1 MADDFTGI
9 FLELQDL
16 VRQVQ
21 RRNDQNRQSGNMWD
35 LARLLIV
42 NLIDLAD
49 QQIRNFPGIGSL
61 DIGLERIR
69 LPEKLYSD
77 KLVQ

>member
-21 RRNDQNRQSGNMWD
+21 RCNDQNRQFGNMWE
-35 LARLLIV
+35 LARLLVV

-49 QQIRNFPGIGSL
+49 QQIRYFPSIGGL
-61 DIGLERIR
+61 DIGLEGIR

>member
-1 MADDFTGI
+1 
-9 FLELQDL
+9 
-16 VRQVQ
+16 
-21 RRNDQNRQSGNMWD
+21 

-49 QQIRNFPGIGSL
+49 QQIRYFPSIGGL
-61 DIGLERIR
+61 DIGLEGIR